1 MKRRILTS
9 IGFIVAGL
17 LIGLGVG
24 YQLGCTA
31 MANCINNYNRSNDTT
46 RDINYEHYCD
56 SIYEVNPNYYLMY
69 LQKLMNFRIIQMN
82 TENGGRIKINI
93 NNNNYY
99 V

>member
-56 SIYEVNPNYYLMY
+56 SIWITNPDYYLDV
-69 LQKLMNFRIIQMN
+69 LVETDEFQ
-82 TENGGRIKINI
+82 
-93 NNNNYY
+93 NYIDEHGEWWAN
-99 V
+99 

>member
-46 RDINYEHYCD
+46 RDINYENYCD
-56 SIYEVNPNYYLMY
+56 SIWITNPDYYLDV
-69 LQKLMNFRIIQMN
+69 LVETDEFQ
-82 TENGGRIKINI
+82 
-93 NNNNYY
+93 NYIDEHGEWWTN
-99 V
+99 

>member
-56 SIYEVNPNYYLMY
+56 SIWITNPDYYLDV
-69 LQKLMNFRIIQMN
+69 LVETDKFQ
-82 TENGGRIKINI
+82 
-93 NNNNYY
+93 NYIEEHGQWWTN
-99 V
+99 

>member
-1 MKRRILTS
+1 MKRKILTS

-56 SIYEVNPNYYLMY
+56 SIWITNPDYYLDVLVETDEFQNY
-69 LQKLMNFRIIQMN
+69 ID
-82 TENGGRIKINI
+82 EHGEWWIN
-93 NNNNYY
+93 
-99 V
+99 

>member
-46 RDINYEHYCD
+46 RDYKYEHYCD
-56 SIYEVNPNYYLMY
+56 SIYEANPDYYFDVLVETDEFQNYIDEHGEWWT
-69 LQKLMNFRIIQMN
+69 N
-82 TENGGRIKINI
+82 
-93 NNNNYY
+93 
-99 V
+99 

>member
-56 SIYEVNPNYYLMY
+56 SIYEVNPDYYLDVLVETDEFQSY
-69 LQKLMNFRIIQMN
+69 IEKHGQWWDN
-82 TENGGRIKINI
+82 
-93 NNNNYY
+93 
-99 V
+99 

>member
-56 SIYEVNPNYYLMY
+56 SIWITNPDYYLDV
-69 LQKLMNFRIIQMN
+69 LVETDEFQ
-82 TENGGRIKINI
+82 
-93 NNNNYY
+93 NYIDEHGEWWTN
-99 V
+99 

>member
-1 MKRRILTS
+1 MKRIILTS
-9 IGFIVAGL
+9 ISFIVAGL

-56 SIYEVNPNYYLMY
+56 SIWITNPDYYLDV
-69 LQKLMNFRIIQMN
+69 LVETDEFQ
-82 TENGGRIKINI
+82 
-93 NNNNYY
+93 NYIDEHGEWWTN
-99 V
+99 

>member
-31 MANCINNYNRSNDTT
+31 MDNCINNYNRSNDTT

-56 SIYEVNPNYYLMY
+56 SIWITNPDYYLDV
-69 LQKLMNFRIIQMN
+69 LVETDEFQ
-82 TENGGRIKINI
+82 
-93 NNNNYY
+93 NYIDEHGEWWTN
-99 V
+99 

>member
-56 SIYEVNPNYYLMY
+56 SIWITNPDYYLDVLVETDEFQSY
-69 LQKLMNFRIIQMN
+69 IEKHGQWWDN
-82 TENGGRIKINI
+82 
-93 NNNNYY
+93 
-99 V
+99 